1 MECIMPCAGWILVGI
16 AIFLGLGFLVKL
28 LWNWLLPNISSLK
41 RVTYLQALGILVL
54 AKLLF
59 GGFGPGHGWGH
70 HWNSNRSHCSQGWS
84 GCDNQKEC
92 KKTEKL
98 PEVK

>member
-1 MECIMPCAGWILVGI
+1 MECTLPIVWILAGI
-16 AIFLGLGFLVKL
+16 GIFLALGFLVKL

-41 RVTYLQALGILVL
+41 RVTYLQALGILIL
-54 AKLLF
+54 GRLLF
-59 GGFGPGHGWGH
+59 GGFGHGHGWGH
-70 HWNSNRSHCSQGWS
+70 HWKHRSHCSQGWS
-84 GCDNQKEC
+84 GCDNQKESC